1 MNEITRNRPPQTPGA
16 AHPRGLASPDYRRAA
31 FAASDRS
38 SDRSAE
44 LLPWAPERCGDAPP
58 PPASPA
64 PRRGPG
70 LAARILLPLRL
81 AWRQLR
87 AERARLI
94 SAVAGVVFAC
104 VLVFMQLGF
113 RTALFESASSV
124 IAAMQGELFLMH
136 PLTTAS
142 FRPEPLPRVRA
153 WQTLALPEVRQAVP
167 VYLFQSTWR
176 NPATGTRRTVQ
187 LIGFDTESGAMD
199 LPGLRPLVEALKQPD
214 TLAFDRRSRPEF
226 GPIEAMFN
234 RDGPFQVQVG
244 NRDMRMVG
252 LVDIGA
258 SFGADGNA
266 VTSELNFRRII
277 GRDPAMTDL
286 VTIRLQPGAD
296 IAATQQRLRALLP
309 PDVMVMTYDELVAH
323 ERDYWDNATPIGFIF
338 AFGSLMGLIVGMVI
352 VYQILFSD
360 IANHIR
366 EYATLKAIGF
376 SNGYLTR
383 VVLGAA
389 AILAVLG
396 FVPGLL
402 ASSWL
407 YGVVGEATFLPIRM
421 ELERGLTVF
430 GLIFGMCAVAG
441 VLSVR
446 KLRDANPADM
456 F

>member
-1 MNEITRNRPPQTPGA
+1 MNAIRRTA
-16 AHPRGLASPDYRRAA
+16 PR
-31 FAASDRS
+31 
-38 SDRSAE
+38 
-44 LLPWAPERCGDAPP
+44 LLPWAPECNGQAPSSAPP
-58 PPASPA
+58 PA

-70 LAARILLPLRL
+70 PGPRILLPVRL

-113 RTALFESASSV
+113 RAALFESASAVMS
-124 IAAMQGELFLMH
+124 AMQGELFLIH

-153 WQTLALPEVRQAVP
+153 WQALALPEVRQAVP

-176 NPATGTRRTVQ
+176 NPATGTRRAVQ

-199 LPGLRPLVEALKQPD
+199 LPGLRPLIDALKQPD

-226 GPIEAMFN
+226 GPVAAMFG

-244 NRDMRMVG
+244 NRDMRVVG
-252 LVDIGA
+252 LVEIGA
-258 SFGADGNA
+258 SFGADGN
-266 VTSELNFRRII
+266 VVMSELNFRRII
-277 GRDPAMTDL
+277 GRNPAMTDL

-296 IAATQQRLRALLP
+296 VAAAQQRLRAILP
-309 PDVMVMTYDELVAH
+309 HDVMVLTYAELVAH
-323 ERDYWDNATPIGFIF
+323 ERAYWDNATPIGFIF

-376 SNGYLTR
+376 SQGYLTR

-396 FVPGLL
+396 FIPGLFV
-402 ASSWL
+402 STWL
-407 YGVVGEATFLPIRM
+407 YNLIGQATFLPLRM

-430 GLIFGMCAVAG
+430 GLILGMCGIAG
-441 VLSVR
+441 VLAVR
-446 KLRDANPADM
+446 KLRDADPADM